1 MLMYFLTLTNKA
13 YLKQGLTRKNHLN
26 KKGFNKISK
35 KQLCS
40 AINSKMTRKSLPCS
54 KLLEFYLNRS
64 LLLQNQTLTNRL
76 IEHKMLNRQQ

>member
-1 MLMYFLTLTNKA
+1 MLFDLNKKVC
-13 YLKQGLTRKNHLN
+13 LKQGLTRKNHLN

-40 AINSKMTRKSLPCS
+40 AINSKMTSKSLPCS

-76 IEHKMLNRQQ
+76 IKQKMLNKQQ